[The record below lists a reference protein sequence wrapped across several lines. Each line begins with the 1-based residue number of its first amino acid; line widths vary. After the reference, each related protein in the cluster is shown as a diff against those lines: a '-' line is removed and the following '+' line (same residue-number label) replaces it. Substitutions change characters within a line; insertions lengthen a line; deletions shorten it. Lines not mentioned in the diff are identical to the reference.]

1 MNFDNDYAAI
11 SLINGLGGTIMNEP
25 FITDIRYVV
34 HDDGVAFILPIR
46 WGKFRTIDSVLSVEA
61 RFDRQVGAIQEMY
74 VFRDYHK
81 RVTIVEMVDE
91 SGVSH
96 YDKWPIAE
104 TLRTDLLK
112 AVVTLAER
120 ECDSA
125 EVIPLSAS
133 TARDLTDGQ
142 DTLF

>member
-1 MNFDNDYAAI
+1 
-11 SLINGLGGTIMNEP
+11 MNEP
-25 FITDIRYVV
+25 FITDIRYIV
-34 HDDGVAFILPIR
+34 HDDEAGFILPIR
-46 WGKFRTIDSVLSVEA
+46 WGKFRTFDSVLSVQA
-61 RFDRQVGAIQEMY
+61 RFSRQVGAIQEMT

-104 TLRTDLLK
+104 TLRTDLLN
-112 AVVTLAER
+112 AVAVLASR

-125 EVIPLSAS
+125 EVMPLSAG
-133 TARDLTDGQ
+133 TARDLADGQ
-142 DTLF
+142 ATLF

>member
-1 MNFDNDYAAI
+1 
-11 SLINGLGGTIMNEP
+11 MNEP
-25 FITDIRYVV
+25 CITDTRYVA
-34 HDDGVAFILPIR
+34 HDDEVAHILPFR
-46 WGKFRTIDSVLSVEA
+46 WDKFRTFDSVLSVQA
-61 RFDRQVGAIQEMY
+61 RFDRPVGATHEMT

-104 TLRTDLLK
+104 TLRTDLLN

-120 ECDSA
+120 ECDGADVMSLTA
-125 EVIPLSAS
+125 GVAS
-133 TARDLTDGQ
+133 DLADGQ
-142 DTLF
+142 APLF

>member
-1 MNFDNDYAAI
+1 MNFDNDYAAV

-25 FITDIRYVV
+25 FITDIRYIV
-34 HDDGVAFILPIR
+34 HDDEAGFILPIR
-46 WGKFRTIDSVLSVEA
+46 WGKFRTIDSVLSVQA
-61 RFDRQVGAIQEMY
+61 RFSRQVGAIQEMT

-104 TLRTDLLK
+104 TLRTDLLN

-120 ECDSA
+120 ECDGA
-125 EVIPLSAS
+125 DVLPLTPGEAS
-133 TARDLTDGQ
+133 TFTDGQ
-142 DTLF
+142 ASLF